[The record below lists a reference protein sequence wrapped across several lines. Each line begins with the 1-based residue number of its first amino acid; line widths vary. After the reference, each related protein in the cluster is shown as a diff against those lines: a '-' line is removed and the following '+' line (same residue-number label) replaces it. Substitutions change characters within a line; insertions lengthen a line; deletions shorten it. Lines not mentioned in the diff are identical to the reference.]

1 MFTGVKIY
9 FLYSPFSDKEFCPL
23 ELEQMRR
30 ADTCLGILLAL
41 LTKLH
46 YKTM

>member
-1 MFTGVKIY
+1 MFNVKIC
-9 FLYSPFSDKEFCPL
+9 FYSLLSDKEFCPL
-23 ELEQMRR
+23 ELEQIRR

-46 YKTM
+46 HKTM

>member
-1 MFTGVKIY
+1 MFNVKIC
-9 FLYSPFSDKEFCPL
+9 FYSLLSDKESFPL
-23 ELEQMRR
+23 ELEQMQR

-46 YKTM
+46 HKTM